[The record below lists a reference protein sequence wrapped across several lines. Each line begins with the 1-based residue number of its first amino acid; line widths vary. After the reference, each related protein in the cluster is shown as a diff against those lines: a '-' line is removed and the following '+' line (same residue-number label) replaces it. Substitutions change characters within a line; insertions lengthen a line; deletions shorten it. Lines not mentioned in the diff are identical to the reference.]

1 MNQAHNTGKVRIGGA
16 YVRPPLAAH
25 TMDRDAV
32 QIQSALLDGD
42 RPIDHEDKI
51 VMLACVIAV
60 VAVAWI
66 LS

>member
-1 MNQAHNTGKVRIGGA
+1 
-16 YVRPPLAAH
+16 
-25 TMDRDAV
+25 MDRDAV

-51 VMLACVIAV
+51 VMWACVIAV
-60 VAVAWI
+60 VVVAWI